1 MFFTSINRTRSFLG
15 QREFTKLLYVSAQSK
30 SGGTRKYM
38 EKIYPRRKWT
48 RIMAL
53 VLTALLTLPI
63 LNACG
68 GNQNAA
74 TPPPP
79 ATDTVGR
86 TQTYPSSTNQP
97 QARKGLSTGQK
108 VAILAGAAALYYIYN
123 QHKNRQGQ
131 GPQGQYYLSKNGRI
145 YYRDAQGRPHWVTPP
160 PEGIRVP
167 AAEARQYRD
176 FQGYNNRST
185 GRTLTDLQQAP
196 AF

>member
-1 MFFTSINRTRSFLG
+1 MTT
-15 QREFTKLLYVSAQSK
+15 THP
-30 SGGTRKYM
+30 RKNLM
-38 EKIYPRRKWT
+38 RLIAIT
-48 RIMAL
+48 
-53 VLTALLTLPI
+53 LTVLLTLPT
-63 LNACG
+63 LTACG
-68 GNQNAA
+68 GNQNAV

-79 ATDTVGR
+79 QDVSR
-86 TQTYPSSTNQP
+86 TQTYPNSTNQP

-160 PEGIRVP
+160 PEGIQVP
-167 AAEARQYRD
+167 EAEARQYRD

-196 AF
+196 AL